1 MPSGEVDRS
10 ALPMPS
16 TEARAATR
24 EQIEPRDDAE
34 RQLMSIWR
42 ELLDRKEFGVRDNFF
57 ELGGNSLLAMQ
68 VLARVR
74 KAFEVEVSIR
84 SFFDG
89 PSIEKLR
96 HEIEKVKASGAKP
109 RVSAIAQGARAG
121 VDRATLSAEL
131 AKLSPEQL
139 EILLRQIRSSEPSP
153 S

>member
-1 MPSGEVDRS
+1 
-10 ALPMPS
+10 MPS

-68 VLARVR
+68 VLARIR

-89 PSIEKLR
+89 PSIEELR
-96 HEIEKVKASGAKP
+96 QEIAKAKASGAIP
-109 RVSAIAQGARAG
+109 RRAPIVPRAR
-121 VDRATLSAEL
+121 V
-131 AKLSPEQL
+131 
-139 EILLRQIRSSEPSP
+139 
-153 S
+153 